1 MAIITVRGLI
11 EPGELGPTLPHEH
24 LFCDTSPDYR
34 EPPPEIRSL
43 MDDLGVDL
51 EAPITLRSLGF
62 LRREP
67 QWSVSNQVVDSFDDL
82 REELGWA
89 KRAGTKSII
98 DPTPIGL
105 GRNPEGSRRLAEVL
119 DMHIVGAT
127 GYYRQ
132 AFHPPEVGSMSVEE
146 IEARLLRE
154 VEVGMDGTD
163 IRAGVIGELGTSGDE
178 IRPVE
183 RRVLTAAGRV
193 QRATNVLVMVHTEGR
208 RNVVLEAIALLEAN
222 GANPARV
229 HICHINGA
237 PWWRDVVATGAW
249 ISNDCFGSTF
259 SIDSET
265 KMNPTDQQRINEVRE
280 IFDAGHGDRV
290 TISNDICMKSRMHK
304 YGGWGYDHIQTNL
317 TPFLRKSGFTNG
329 ELSMLFVDNP
339 RRLLDTGAPVR
350 ADRGMA
356 TG

>member
-1 MAIITVRGLI
+1 MPIITVRGPI
-11 EPGELGPTLPHEH
+11 DPDQLGPTLPHEH

-34 EPPPEIRSL
+34 EPPAEIRSL
-43 MDDLGVDL
+43 IQDLGVDL
-51 EAPITLRSLGF
+51 EAPITLTSLGF

-67 QWSVSNQVVDSFDDL
+67 QWSIANQVVDSFDDL

-89 KRAGTKSII
+89 RRAGIRSII
-98 DPTPIGL
+98 DATPIGL
-105 GRNPEGSRRLAEVL
+105 GRNPEASRRLAQEL

-132 AFHPPEVGSMSVEE
+132 AFHPPEVAPMSIDE

-183 RRVLTAAGRV
+183 RKVLIAAGRV
-193 QRATNVLVMVHTEGR
+193 QRATNVPVMVHTEGR
-208 RNVVLEAIALLEAN
+208 RNVVLEAIGLLEAN
-222 GANPARV
+222 GADPTRV

-237 PWWRDVVATGAW
+237 SWWRDIVATGAS
-249 ISNDCFGSTF
+249 IGHDCFGSTF

-265 KMNPTDQQRINEVRE
+265 KMNPTDQERIDDVRE
-280 IFDAGHGDRV
+280 IFDAGYGHRV
-290 TISNDICMKSRMHK
+290 TISNDICMKMRMHK

-317 TPFLRKSGFTNG
+317 MPFLRKSGFDDDDVHQ
-329 ELSMLFVDNP
+329 LFVDNP
-339 RRLLDTGAPVR
+339 RRLLDTGATASP
-350 ADRGMA
+350 
-356 TG
+356 

>member
-1 MAIITVRGLI
+1 MSIITVRGLI
-11 EPGELGPTLPHEH
+11 EPDQLGPTLPHEH

-34 EPPPEIRSL
+34 EPPEAIKDLLRE
-43 MDDLGVDL
+43 MDVDL
-51 EAPITLRSLGF
+51 EGPISLRSLGF

-67 QWSVSNQVVDSFDDL
+67 QWSVSNQIVDNFEDL
-82 REELGWA
+82 RDELGWA
-89 KRAGTKSII
+89 KRAGIESVI

-105 GRNPEGSRRLAEVL
+105 GRNPEGSRRLAEEL
-119 DMHIVGAT
+119 DMHIVSAT

-132 AFHPPEVGSMSVEE
+132 AFHPPEVGPMTVDQIEE
-146 IEARLLRE
+146 RLVRE
-154 VEVGMDGTD
+154 VQVGMDQTD
-163 IRAGVIGELGTSGDE
+163 VRAGIVGELGTSGDE

-183 RRVLTAAGRV
+183 RKVLTAAGRV

-208 RNVVLEAIALLEAN
+208 RDVVLEAIALLEAN
-222 GANPARV
+222 GANPRRI

-237 PWWRDVVATGAW
+237 PWWRDVVATGAS
-249 ISNDCFGSTF
+249 IGHDCFGSTF

-265 KMNPTDQQRINEVRE
+265 KMNPTDQKRIEDVRE

-317 TPFLRKSGFTNG
+317 MPFLRKAGFTDR
-329 ELSMLFVDNP
+329 ELQQLFVDNP
-339 RRLLDTGAPVR
+339 ARLLDTGS
-350 ADRGMA
+350 
-356 TG
+356 